1 MKKKKNKHDV
11 PYGFLKK
18 ENGLMRIGDM
28 KIGARL
34 AYAFGI
40 QFGLLIIATI
50 TGIIGTII
58 TTASLNHIAAV
69 TTPEV
74 VASMAAN
81 RDIDNV
87 YIAIAGMCSAKS
99 PELKMQFKQD
109 IDKTRESYKAEI
121 DTLEKLETN
130 DEGRTAIA
138 NFKKVI
144 AEAKEVNNRIIE
156 LSLTGKDNE
165 ASAAYQNEGMKH
177 ARDLDSAGDLIVT
190 YNEKRIAIRT
200 AEARASQ
207 TISLVIFIGISILSG
222 FVCILLGLVIT
233 RSITKPLSRGINFA
247 DDLSK
252 GDLTQRLAVEQ
263 EDEVGKLAKSLNNM
277 AENLKN
283 RMKDISTSSSTLSA
297 SSGELS
303 AVSAQLSANAEA
315 MTAQSNTAASA
326 TEQANAN
333 VNNISS
339 AAEEMSS
346 GVSTVATAIE
356 EMSASLNEVSK
367 NCQKESQIAASA
379 NNQAKSTRE
388 LMDRLGVSSKEI
400 GKVIEVINDI
410 ADQTNLLALNATIE
424 AASAGD
430 AGKGFAVVA
439 NEVKELAKQTA
450 QATEQ
455 ISKQIE
461 EMQASTG
468 SAVTAIE
475 EITKIIE
482 QINSISYTIVSSVEE
497 QTATVNEIAKN
508 VGGASLA
515 ATEIA
520 KNVGESAK
528 GLSDVS
534 INIQGVSRS
543 ATDTAGGIQN
553 IKQSSQDLARLAGNF
568 QKIVA
573 QFKV

>member
-1 MKKKKNKHDV
+1 
-11 PYGFLKK
+11 
-18 ENGLMRIGDM
+18 MRIGNM

-34 AYAFGI
+34 ACGFGI
-40 QFGLLIIATI
+40 LFGLLIIATI

-58 TTASLNHIAAV
+58 TTASLNHIAEV
-69 TTPEV
+69 NTPEIA
-74 VASMAAN
+74 ASMAAN

-87 YIAIAGMCSAKS
+87 YIAMAGLCIAKS
-99 PELKMQFKQD
+99 TESKMQFRQE

-121 DTLEKLETN
+121 DALEKLETS

-144 AEAKEVNNRIIE
+144 AEAKEVNNRVIE
-156 LSLTGKDNE
+156 LSLAGKDNE
-165 ASAAYQNEGMKH
+165 AAAAYQNEGMKH
-177 ARDLDSAGDLIVT
+177 AKDLDSAGDIIVT
-190 YNEKRIAIRT
+190 CNEKRIAIRA

-207 TISLVIFIGISILSG
+207 TISLLIFISISILSG
-222 FVCILLGLVIT
+222 FVCILLGSVIT
-233 RSITKPLSRGINFA
+233 RSITKPLSIGINFA
-247 DDLSK
+247 DNLSQ
-252 GDLTQRLAVEQ
+252 GDLTQRLAIEQ
-263 EDEVGKLAKSLNNM
+263 DDEVGKLAKSLNKM
-277 AENLKN
+277 AENLRG
-283 RMKDISTSSSTLSA
+283 RMKDISTSSSTLSV
-297 SSGELS
+297 SSEDLS
-303 AVSAQLSANAEA
+303 AISTQLSANAEA

-356 EMSASLNEVSK
+356 EMSASLSEVSK
-367 NCQKESQIAASA
+367 NCQQESQIAASA
-379 NNQAKSTRE
+379 NNQAKSTHD

-534 INIQGVSRS
+534 INIQGVSKS
-543 ATDTAGGIQN
+543 AIDTAGGIQN
-553 IKQSSQDLARLAGNF
+553 IKRSSQDLARLAGNF